1 MALDARLREARRE
14 KASRFESQTGEAL
27 FATWQAG
34 SGISMRIGKLFRA
47 GS

>member
-1 MALDARLREARRE
+1 MALDARLRKRRE
-14 KASRFESQTGEAL
+14 KASQVESQTGEAG

-34 SGISMRIGKLFRA
+34 SGISPRIGKLFRA